1 LIPFFPIYRYTP
13 PVFTLFTS
21 SSSSQFAPVPFESP
35 PPLPSSSSLPVR
47 GSGWPRCL
55 PQALRAPTLIRS
67 LPYTR
72 VPNSLTWLLPQ
83 FVHSAASRHAR
94 FTVRVLGHWTVPS
107 YLSDIP
113 SDRRRNH
120 HLLHLLPVAL
130 ARSLAGSSIIDLDCL
145 LCVYHTSAV
154 LV

>member
-1 LIPFFPIYRYTP
+1 MAMKFHSTSLHSFHVFLLFAVRTRPIREP
-13 PVFTLFTS
+13 PSIAVLEQLARPRKRMAS
-21 SSSSQFAPVPFESP
+21 MPPPSAAGADSDQVPSLHASSQFV
-35 PPLPSSSSLPVR
+35 
-47 GSGWPRCL
+47 
-55 PQALRAPTLIRS
+55 
-67 LPYTR
+67 
-72 VPNSLTWLLPQ
+72 NLLPQ